1 MLVAQS
7 GPTLWDLMDCRPP
20 GSSVHGIFHAR
31 ILEWFAISFS
41 RGSSQP
47 RDQTWV
53 SCTAGRFSTDG
64 ATREAPLS
72 VIKIHLFVR
81 LALQPC
87 NGALQL
93 YPVFYGN
100 WRIWFVGTRSR
111 QKNGFYSRYLNYFIS
126 LMKSTLVN
134 WNTSLARA
142 LWPVHSYLL
151 IHCEFWVL
159 EH

>member
-7 GPTLWDLMDCRPP
+7 ARLFGTPWTASHQAPLFMGFSMQGYWNGLPFPSPGGPPNQGIKP
-20 GSSVHGIFHAR
+20 GSPALQADS
-31 ILEWFAISFS
+31 L
-41 RGSSQP
+41 
-47 RDQTWV
+47 QTELQEK
-53 SCTAGRFSTDG
+53 AL
-64 ATREAPLS
+64 LS

-81 LALQPC
+81 LALQLC

-100 WRIWFVGTRSR
+100 WKIWFVGTRSR

>member
-1 MLVAQS
+1 MPDSL
-7 GPTLWDLMDCRPP
+7 GP
-20 GSSVHGIFHAR
+20 HGLQPTR
-31 ILEWFAISFS
+31 ILCSWDFPCKDTGMVCHFLLQGILPTK
-41 RGSSQP
+41 GSNLGLLHCRQIRYRRSYQRSP
-47 RDQTWV
+47 
-53 SCTAGRFSTDG
+53 F
-64 ATREAPLS
+64 LS

-81 LALQPC
+81 LALQLC

-93 YPVFYGN
+93 HPVFYGN

-111 QKNGFYSRYLNYFIS
+111 QKNGFYSHYLNYFIS
-126 LMKSTLVN
+126 LMKSRLVN

-151 IHCEFWVL
+151 IHCEFWAL